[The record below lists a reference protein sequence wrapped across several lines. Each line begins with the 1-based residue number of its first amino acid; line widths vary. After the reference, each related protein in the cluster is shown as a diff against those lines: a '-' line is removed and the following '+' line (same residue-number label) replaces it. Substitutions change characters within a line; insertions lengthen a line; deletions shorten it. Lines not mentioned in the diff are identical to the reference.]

1 MSGVFA
7 QSPHLFSQTQQVGV
21 TRVTLLISIYQI
33 SRKGHC
39 VQQHAS
45 SPIPAGFP
53 QLAVT
58 TQARE
63 PPGNELTCMH
73 PPLFS
78 GNVDTTLSRGCSD
91 IGLYHGTKT
100 LQYQSE
106 SIAGTANIPRREGR
120 TRSFKTLNIQLSVGA
135 RRLTVCTCFLA
146 KTSTQVKL
154 T

>member
-1 MSGVFA
+1 MSEVFA

-39 VQQHAS
+39 VQHHAS
-45 SPIPAGFP
+45 SHIAAGFS
-53 QLAVT
+53 QLAVI
-58 TQARE
+58 TQAGE

-78 GNVDTTLSRGCSD
+78 GNVDTTLSRGCSN
-91 IGLYHGTKT
+91 IGLYLGTKT
-100 LQYQSE
+100 LQYQLE
-106 SIAGTANIPRREGR
+106 SIAGTANIPRREG
-120 TRSFKTLNIQLSVGA
+120 TRSFTTLNIQLSVGA